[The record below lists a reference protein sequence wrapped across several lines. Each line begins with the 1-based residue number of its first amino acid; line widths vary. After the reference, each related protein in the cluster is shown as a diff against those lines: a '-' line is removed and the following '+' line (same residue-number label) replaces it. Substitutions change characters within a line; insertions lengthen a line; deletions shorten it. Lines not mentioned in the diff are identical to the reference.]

1 MKGFFENLDLPK
13 LTENQKKD
21 LDSPIT
27 HEDIARVIKGLPNDK
42 ITGPDGFTA
51 EFLKSTEL
59 TPLLY
64 DMYMESLDKGE
75 LPRTLGKIHM
85 SARIIGLS
93 LSYLWMLRY
102 CQRF

>member
-13 LTENQKKD
+13 LTENQRKD

-27 HEDIARVIKGLPNDK
+27 HAEIARVIKGLPNDK
-42 ITGPDGFTA
+42 APGPDGITA
-51 EFLKSTEL
+51 EFFKCFTTEL

-75 LPRTLGKIHM
+75 LPRTLDKIH
-85 SARIIGLS
+85 RIIIIEELS
-93 LSYLWMLRY
+93 AYLSHISG
-102 CQRF
+102 C